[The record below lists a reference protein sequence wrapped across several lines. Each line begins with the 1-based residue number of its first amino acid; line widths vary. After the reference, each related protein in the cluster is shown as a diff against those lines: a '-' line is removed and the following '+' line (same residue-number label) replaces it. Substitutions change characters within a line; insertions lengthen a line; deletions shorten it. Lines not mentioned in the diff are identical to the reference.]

1 MTKRPSLIDSLSVP
15 KEEPE
20 ITPEPVGAAVIP
32 PKYKR
37 DVQHTSIYIPRASF
51 ERLREVAFHERK
63 KVHDLIMEG
72 IDRVIENRGHPER
85 SKAER

>member
-1 MTKRPSLIDSLSVP
+1 LTDA
-15 KEEPE
+15 
-20 ITPEPVGAAVIP
+20 PEPAAEPAAAPPRP
-32 PKYKR
+32 PKPKR

-72 IDRVIENRGHPER
+72 IDRVIENRGHPE
-85 SKAER
+85 KTKKG